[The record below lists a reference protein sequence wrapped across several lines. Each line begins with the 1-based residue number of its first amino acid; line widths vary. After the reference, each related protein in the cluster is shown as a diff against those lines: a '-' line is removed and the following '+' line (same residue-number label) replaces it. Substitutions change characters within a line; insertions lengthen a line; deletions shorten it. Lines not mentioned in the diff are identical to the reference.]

1 MTGRI
6 YITGDKHGAMFL
18 ISRFAENNPVNEND
32 ILLIAGDTEYVW
44 NEDYI
49 YNVETLHQIF
59 PGIIAFIDGN
69 HDNHVLL
76 NQFEM
81 IHWNGGKVHKIGERV
96 FHLMRGEI
104 YSIYGKNIFTFG
116 GARSADKD
124 RRTEGVSWW
133 KEEEPN
139 IEELAY
145 GRKRL
150 LDAIEEIDYV
160 VTHETPLSARSYI
173 KRQKQIEN
181 DYALPETFEEW
192 YRLCL
197 QEARFKKWYFGHMHT
212 DQEISSGLQAV
223 FNKIY
228 TIGDA

>member
-1 MTGRI
+1 MSVFLFLQFEFVIGRWDSGQFLKGTEKAAVIVEANFFCYFRYRI
-6 YITGDKHGAMFL
+6 YCQQLFCQFDLFICNVSFQRKISWFFEGMAKVIGAEMHCF
-18 ISRFAENNPVNEND
+18 
-32 ILLIAGDTEYVW
+32 W
-44 NEDYI
+44 
-49 YNVETLHQIF
+49 
-59 PGIIAFIDGN
+59 
-69 HDNHVLL
+69 
-76 NQFEM
+76 QFFQR
-81 IHWNGGKVHKIGERV
+81 K
-96 FHLMRGEI
+96 L
-104 YSIYGKNIFTFG
+104 TF
-116 GARSADKD
+116 
-124 RRTEGVSWW
+124 
-133 KEEEPN
+133 N

-192 YRLCL
+192 YRFCL

-228 TIGDA
+228 MIGDAWTEWVMFLQQYFQVLL